1 MELYFHSLFFFMAW
15 CLIKQE
21 MCLHGMVLVKHSD
34 NFTLPLFH
42 SKYCSHV
49 TNYKHDDRVK
59 I

>member
-1 MELYFHSLFFFMAW
+1 
-15 CLIKQE
+15 
-21 MCLHGMVLVKHSD
+21 MVLVKHSD

-59 I
+59 IWGYIWQNKINWICASENYAQKWTA